1 MDYEILRAY
10 SGGDMADF
18 YRAYRLRR
26 SLRPAPGQASP
37 AMQSALAAVFLL
49 MGCAGIWFS
58 LGREGTLHGELLR
71 WVSVFWLGLGGLLL
85 VGGLGVTGGTRSR
98 RERQAAENS
107 KGYSRCSE
115 TGFATSIG
123 DAAYACNYAAVE
135 AVLEDE
141 GHFFLFMPQNAGHI
155 LCKSAFTQGDPE
167 RFRAFLAERT
177 GMEVIQIPRRQK
189 GAFI

>member
-37 AMQSALAAVFLL
+37 AMQFALAAAFLL

-85 VGGLGVTGGTRSR
+85 VGGLGVRGGTRSR
-98 RERQAAENS
+98 REQQAAENS
-107 KGYSRCSE
+107 KGYCRFSD
-115 TGFATSIG
+115 TGFASYIG
-123 DAAYACNYAAVE
+123 DAAYAYNYAAVE
-135 AVLEDE
+135 ALLEDA
-141 GHFFLFMPQNAGHI
+141 GHYYLFISQNAGHI
-155 LCKSAFTQGDPE
+155 LCKSAFTRGDPDSI
-167 RFRAFLAERT
+167 RAILQERT
-177 GMEVIQIPRRQK
+177 RPK
-189 GAFI
+189 FINVTTR